1 MFKNKINDPK
11 NTFQYVL
18 YEGSNDIQVNY
29 LDITSF
35 GEKETIAGIENATGT
50 VGLQY
55 PLMETAGNYKEI
67 YVRYTLNQADPPV
80 VTTGQADFITATSV
94 TLNGMVNP
102 NGVTTI
108 SYFEY
113 GTNEEYGLAT
123 ASKNNGSGTSERS
136 VSGVI
141 DDLTPET
148 VYHYRLVAANSAGTS
163 YGEDKTFT
171 TSITPVPSS
180 SSILYFPHVTSN
192 REGWETEICVINTT
206 PNDQIVNGVFRAYND
221 SGLNV
226 SEDIAVTLNPHGRRQ
241 ITVGNEFI
249 GAENI
254 GYIVFEVDSGVAS
267 GYMKFY
273 VEGAYRAALP
283 AVSSINTGDIYIPHI
298 ASDSTW
304 WTDISLINTTS
315 SPRTLEIEFDNGET
329 KTVDL
334 SANEQRSFLVS
345 DLFEGQPQPDIF
357 SAVIRDA
364 NGIVGMELFCN
375 EAGNQMSG
383 ILLNGETTADIY
395 YPHAASTGGWETG
408 IVAYNPSGMAI
419 NIVIYPYDDA
429 GNPYKSKTIMIG
441 GRQKYIGLLS
451 KLEIPENT
459 AWLRIW
465 SPGAPMTGFE
475 LFARK
480 NVMAGYTGVGISGK
494 EGIFPRLENNGSTGI
509 AFVNLGAGT
518 ASILLTAYDDEGN
531 VIATE
536 TVSLASNAKVVKK
549 APELFSQDIS
559 GATYI
564 TYSSDM
570 DVAGFQLNASSDGM
584 MLDAL
589 PGM

>member
-304 WTDISLINTTS
+304 WTDISLLNTTS

-345 DLFEGQPQPDIF
+345 DLFEGQPQDGIHAAF
-357 SAVIRDA
+357 ISDA
-364 NGIVGMELFCN
+364 NGIVGLELFN
-375 EAGNQMSG
+375 EADSKMSG
-383 ILLNGETTADIY
+383 ILLNGETSNEIY
-395 YPHAASTGGWETG
+395 YPHIANKGGWETG
-408 IVAYNPSGMAI
+408 IVAYNPSNMSCAMI
-419 NIVIYPYDDA
+419 ITPYDDE
-429 GNPYKSKTIMIG
+429 GNQYKTKRVVIEG
-441 GRQKYIGLLS
+441 KEKFIGLVS
-451 KLEIPENT
+451 DLEIPEET
-459 AWLRIW
+459 AWVKIW
-465 SPGAPMTGFE
+465 STEPITGFE
-475 LFARK
+475 LFAK
-480 NVMAGYTGVGISGK
+480 NELLAGYTGVGISRK
-494 EGIFPRLENNGSTGI
+494 EGVFPKLDEDGATGI
-509 AFVNLGAGT
+509 AFVNLGSSIAG
-518 ASILLTAYDDEGN
+518 ILLTAYDDSGN
-531 VIATE
+531 AITTE
-536 TVSLASNAKVVKK
+536 TIELASNAKVVAL
-549 APELFSQDIS
+549 APNLFNQDIS
-559 GATYI
+559 SATYI
-564 TYSSDM
+564 TFSSDM
-570 DVAGFQLNASSDGM
+570 DVVVFQLNGSSDGM